1 MGLGVFKFV
10 NIKFTE
16 ASKDSAL
23 LNADIHLTPLKKKSL
38 RTEVQGV
45 SKSNNFVGPGITFT
59 FSNRNFF
66 RGAEMFQV
74 RLNASYEVQVSGQTE
89 GKPLNALEFGFESS
103 LTVPRF
109 IAPFR
114 INYQSLRYIPKTVF
128 KAGVNVQNRVQYYRL
143 NSVTLS
149 TGYTWAETAAKTH
162 ELFPLDVSYVRTD
175 QTSEAFEEEVA
186 KNPVLAKSLENQF
199 IIGTRYSY
207 TVNTQLTEVQAQK
220 FEERKYRTHNFY
232 FNGNV
237 DVAGNLINLLQ
248 KGSREANEDPT
259 LFGFPFSPYV
269 KGDIDIRHYLTLDPR
284 NKIASRFI
292 LGAGYAYVGTTTLPY
307 VKQFSIGGS
316 NSIRAFPARSVGP
329 GTYYIREHIPK
340 DSTQFIDQ
348 RGDIKLEANIEYRF
362 DIFKIVKGALF
373 LDAGN
378 IWVLKDDP
386 GWIQRFLCESHGK
399 RKIRG

>member
-1 MGLGVFKFV
+1 
-10 NIKFTE
+10 
-16 ASKDSAL
+16 
-23 LNADIHLTPLKKKSL
+23 
-38 RTEVQGV
+38 
-45 SKSNNFVGPGITFT
+45 
-59 FSNRNFF
+59 
-66 RGAEMFQV
+66 
-74 RLNASYEVQVSGQTE
+74 
-89 GKPLNALEFGFESS
+89 
-103 LTVPRF
+103 
-109 IAPFR
+109 
-114 INYQSLRYIPKTVF
+114 
-128 KAGVNVQNRVQYYRL
+128 
-143 NSVTLS
+143 
-149 TGYTWAETAAKTH
+149 
-162 ELFPLDVSYVRTD
+162 VRTD

-378 IWVLKDDP
+378 IWVLKEDP
-386 GWIQRFLCESHGK
+386 EETRDGVRFDSKTFLHQLAVGTGFGLRFDFSFFVLRLDTAFPL
-399 RKIRG
+399 RKPWEEEDPWVANEIDFGSKTWRKENLIFNIAIGYPF